1 MFDIE
6 MAHEMELNKD
16 VPSGLFVVVFVVFVC
31 FGAINQISG
40 DTL

>member
-6 MAHEMELNKD
+6 MAHEKELNKD
-16 VPSGLFVVVFVVFVC
+16 FPSGLFVVVVFVC